1 MHAIKAESLNAKSE
15 RRCDLGVIAR
25 GKRSLFGIFGPL
37 AHPIASCRF
46 PMKFVPACARQCW
59 RIPIV
64 RGKCGLREAQPLT
77 MFVAPQ
83 PHPPLGRADRLQL
96 AMADPTYPRQVPV
109 EIDIFHEDAM
119 HAMQAWFDTQE
130 ANGAPGDGTPE
141 FLAQLEQV
149 ALEFPGCV
157 IHPPDADNEEPP
169 QAAGPPAVGL
179 TDEEDTLLHRVWLA
193 WCQTVWVRAS
203 EWEDISETSSSTSA
217 SEHSAD
223 LQFAPC
229 SRLRSPRSD

>member
-1 MHAIKAESLNAKSE
+1 METPFWVAGAAESMKIGIIVIGPSNKSGPHCMHAIKAESLNAKSE

-64 RGKCGLREAQPLT
+64 RGKCGLREAQPLSL
-77 MFVAPQ
+77 FVAPQ

-96 AMADPTYPRQVPV
+96 AMADPTCPRQDPV
-109 EIDIFHEDAM
+109 EIDI
-119 HAMQAWFDTQE
+119 
-130 ANGAPGDGTPE
+130 
-141 FLAQLEQV
+141 
-149 ALEFPGCV
+149 
-157 IHPPDADNEEPP
+157 
-169 QAAGPPAVGL
+169 QAAGPPALGL

-193 WCQTVWVRAS
+193 WCQAVWVRAS

-217 SEHSAD
+217 SEHVAD
-223 LQFAPC
+223 LQFVPC
-229 SRLRSPRSD
+229 SRPRSPRSD